1 MFKQCQ
7 QHLCRFSL
15 STLPR
20 SLGAS
25 PFSYSCFLSLSL
37 SLSLPLSPSL
47 LFTEY
52 SCLSFQASH
61 LLTPTSV
68 SLIPIKN
75 APFTLSSTSLFCSL
89 LFSLFLYFPLGV
101 MYMCNYYYRRTRDAA
116 PRTNSPGSCRQD
128 GSIRVQYVPS
138 LPHGLT
144 LGI

>member
-1 MFKQCQ
+1 MSAASLPFLSF
-7 QHLCRFSL
+7 HSPSL
-15 STLPR
+15 SR
-20 SLGAS
+20 GISLLLLV
-25 PFSYSCFLSLSL
+25 LSLSL
-37 SLSLPLSPSL
+37 SLSLFLSLFLLPS

-61 LLTPTSV
+61 LLLTSV

-75 APFTLSSTSLFCSL
+75 APSTLSSTSLFCSL

-116 PRTNSPGSCRQD
+116 PHTNSPGSCRQD